1 MQTLDIHRPDM
12 PDLQFVLLVT
22 ALCTSRLTVLNIPQG
37 LRTSIFNGCWVLI
50 HDTPPPMN
58 PEKRV
63 LDLRPWTEITVEA
76 MAESIRVGLTEAG
89 IHRLAWDHAPSEPT
103 RTSSPEAQILID
115 RLSHLYPHPF
125 EAKDSASGEAWEATG
140 ACLNETGTEVRQLV
154 SEMAALMAKFAP
166 ALQRRAASL
175 AAGEKARDLVD
186 TLRKGADAMQ
196 GSGNLYLTWARH
208 YAALGDNTAEE
219 TDET

>member
-1 MQTLDIHRPDM
+1 MQTLDIQDPHM

-37 LRTSIFNGCWVLI
+37 LRTSIFNRCWVLI
-50 HDTPPPMN
+50 HDSPPPRN
-58 PEKRV
+58 PEERV
-63 LDLRPWTEITVEA
+63 LDLRPWTEVTVEA

-89 IHRLAWDHAPSEPT
+89 IHTLAWDHPPSQPT
-103 RTSSPEAQILID
+103 YTSTPEAQILID
-115 RLSHLYPHPF
+115 RLAHLYPHPF
-125 EAKDSASGEAWEATG
+125 ETKDAASGEAWEATG
-140 ACLNETGTEVRQLV
+140 DRLDETGTEVRQLV
-154 SEMAALMAKFAP
+154 SEMAALMAEFAP
-166 ALQRRAASL
+166 ALKRRAASL
-175 AAGEKARDLVD
+175 AGEKVGDLVD

-208 YAALGDNTAEE
+208 YAALSDNMAEE